1 MTSVPS
7 ERHPLAPFLPE
18 GASILMLGS
27 FPPKRE
33 KWSMEFFYPNW
44 INDMWRIMGHIFMS
58 DKDAFVCRDSEGNML
73 KRFDRERIEK
83 FCREQ
88 GIALFDAATEVRRM
102 KDNASDKFLEIVEP
116 TDLGELLERI
126 PDCRIIVT
134 TGQKA
139 TEVVAETFGCSI
151 PAVGDKV
158 EIQTGEC
165 RKLDFW
171 RMPSSSRAYPMA
183 LEKKAEFYRRMFA
196 EISDN
201 NG

>member
-44 INDMWRIMGHIFMS
+44 INDMWRIMGHIFVS
-58 DKDAFVCRDSEGNML
+58 DKDAFVCKDSEGKL
-73 KRFDRERIEK
+73 LQRFDKERIED
-83 FCREQ
+83 FCRKQ
-88 GIALFDAATEVRRM
+88 GIALFDTAIEVRRL

-139 TEVVAETFGCSI
+139 TEVVADTFGCGI
-151 PAVGDKV
+151 PAVGDMV
-158 EIQTGEC
+158 DILTAEG

-183 LEKKAEFYRRMFA
+183 LEKKAEFYRKMFT
-196 EISDN
+196 EICR
-201 NG
+201 

>member
-1 MTSVPS
+1 
-7 ERHPLAPFLPE
+7 
-18 GASILMLGS
+18 
-27 FPPKRE
+27 
-33 KWSMEFFYPNW
+33 MEFFYPNW

-58 DKDAFVCRDSEGNML
+58 DKDAFVCRDSEGNMM

-88 GIALFDAATEVRRM
+88 GITLFDAATEVRRL

-158 EIQTGEC
+158 EIKTGEC